1 MDKVF
6 ELLRNLQKETEE
18 FNNDFG
24 RSGNL
29 WINDFTVTVLAHISE
44 IREELE
50 NATQKMSGL

>member
-6 ELLRNLQKETEE
+6 ELLRNLQKETEG

-24 RSGNL
+24 AGDF
-29 WINDFTVTVLAHISE
+29 WINDFTNTVLAHIEE

-50 NATQKMSGL
+50 K